1 MSSTRANGFSRRWRA
16 ITGAH
21 EACRRALVVS
31 HYHLHVL
38 TQPTPNITAADVER
52 VVRRDYAADRVD
64 EVHKMLGE
72 YGQEDWH
79 PEVDRVRMAIL
90 KLAAGNFDELRMH
103 LEIAKRD
110 FRDVL
115 SAAEYPGYT
124 KKWFH
129 IDKLPPHEK
138 QEIIDA
144 DWKQYQ
150 DWLQRK

>member
-1 MSSTRANGFSRRWRA
+1 M
-16 ITGAH
+16 
-21 EACRRALVVS
+21 
-31 HYHLHVL
+31 
-38 TQPTPNITAADVER
+38 TQPHPTVTAADVER
-52 VVRRDYAADRVD
+52 VVRRDCPADRVD
-64 EVHKMLGE
+64 EVLTILSE
-72 YGQEDWH
+72 YGAEDWH

-90 KLAAGNFDELRMH
+90 KLAAGNFEELRMH

-115 SAAEYPGYT
+115 SEAEYPLYT

-129 IDKLPPHEK
+129 IDTLPADE
-138 QEIIDA
+138 QQRIIDA